1 MYSLDRQGHAALP
14 YAAIAI
20 GLAFGDPWQRWHRT
34 WRAETIAVATVWALL
49 GAGLFWGTFA
59 PTAAATKALLLSYGQ
74 LQQNGGHYRVGG
86 PSEFAL
92 RLAHYPCLPT
102 MSIRSWMST
111 TIL

>member
-1 MYSLDRQGHAALP
+1 MA

-20 GLAFGDPWQRWHRT
+20 GLAFGATPGNDGNEHGALRQLPWLRSGPYWVLVYSGTH
-34 WRAETIAVATVWALL
+34 LL
-49 GAGLFWGTFA
+49 
-59 PTAAATKALLLSYGQ
+59 PTAAATKALLLSYDQ

-86 PSEFAL
+86 PSEFVL
-92 RLAHYPCLPT
+92 RLAYYRGLPT